1 MKTMKTN
8 ALLLLL
14 FFIPFYVMAQNFN
27 KIDEILNNYDGKN
40 PGAAL
45 AIIKNGKLIYTKSYG
60 RSDLEA
66 NVNVNDQSN
75 FRLASVSKQFTAA
88 AILQL
93 IQKNKLSLQTKL
105 SECFPELP
113 SYAKEISIK
122 QLLNHTSGILDYDDF
137 IDESGNTDQLSDAD
151 VFKACMSFKKT
162 YFISGDQYRY
172 SNTAYVLLGLIIEKY
187 SGLSYPDYL
196 SKNIFK
202 PLKMKNTIAYVKGV
216 NSINERAYG
225 YSKREGNWI
234 RKDQSSTSATLG
246 DGGIYSN
253 LTDLFKWDAALYSN
267 KILPHT
273 IWLSAFEPQSLNNG
287 TKIDYGF
294 GWHLKKSN
302 TNHNVIYHTGSTT
315 SFRNIFYRIP
325 EEKLSIILLTNRN
338 TPEETNMVELAEKI
352 LLHLNI

>member
-1 MKTMKTN
+1 MKAN
-8 ALLLLL
+8 VLILFL
-14 FFIPFYVMAQNFN
+14 FFIPFYSMAQNFN
-27 KIDEILNNYDGKN
+27 KIDEILTNYEGNN

-60 RSDLEA
+60 LSNLETNI
-66 NVNVNDQSN
+66 NVSEHSN

-93 IQKNKLSLQTKL
+93 IQKNKLSLQTQL
-105 SECFPELP
+105 SECFPSLP
-113 SYAKEISIK
+113 SYAKEINI
-122 QLLNHTSGILDYDDF
+122 QHLLNHTSGILDYDDF
-137 IDESGNTDQLSDAD
+137 IDESANSHQLSDID
-151 VFKACMSFKKT
+151 VLNACMSFKKT
-162 YFISGDQYRY
+162 YFKAGEQYRY

-202 PLKMKNTIAYVKGV
+202 PLKMKNTVAYVKGV
-216 NSINERAYG
+216 NTIKERAYG
-225 YSKREGNWI
+225 YSKKEGNWI

-253 LTDLFKWDAALYSN
+253 LIDLFKWDEALYSN
-267 KILPHT
+267 KILPHS
-273 IWLSAFEPQSLNNG
+273 IWLTAFEQQSLTNN

-294 GWHLKKSN
+294 GWHLKKTK
-302 TNHNVIYHTGSTT
+302 TNQNVIYHTGSTT
-315 SFRNIFYRIP
+315 SFRNVFYRIP
-325 EEKLSIILLTNRN
+325 EERLSIILLTNRN

-352 LLHLNI
+352 LLHLSI